1 MVEPMVVYWLRH
13 RGTAYPVHR
22 GDCIL
27 GRAPHCFIVL
37 SAEQVS
43 REHAVVRI
51 VDDELEIEDLGSRNG
66 TRVNARGVDGKRKL
80 EPGDVVEIG
89 GEPLE
94 VIRRASRDQAETE
107 QGVAPEDP
115 AIKAQRNILEL
126 IEELAARAA
135 EAMDR
140 KSMVSTIHGLVDTL
154 VQSAARSGRP
164 LNRGE
169 AIRLASVARVIA
181 TWSSDPALQTWS
193 GDVARA
199 LNQR

>member
-1 MVEPMVVYWLRH
+1 MVVYWLRH

-51 VDDELEIEDLGSRNG
+51 VGEDLEVEDLGSRNG
-66 TRVNARGVDGKRKL
+66 TRVNARAVDGRRRL
-80 EPGDVVEIG
+80 DPGDVVEIG
-89 GEPLE
+89 GERLE
-94 VIRRASRDQAETE
+94 VIRRVSRDQAATE

-115 AIKAQRNILEL
+115 ASKAQRNILEL

-135 EAMDR
+135 ESGDR
-140 KSMVSTIHGLVDTL
+140 KSMISTIHGLVDTL
-154 VQSAARSGRP
+154 VQSAERSGRP

-169 AIRLASVARVIA
+169 AIRLVSVARVIA
-181 TWSSDPALQTWS
+181 AWSSDPALQTWS
-193 GDVARA
+193 GEVART
-199 LNQR
+199 LNQRT